1 MWTTHG
7 DLALP
12 LLTTERELAEGDVLW
27 TDVSISYAGYCS
39 DFGRTWLVGEKP
51 SARQQAQFDQWR
63 HILDAVLESDQ
74 SRCDIG

>member
-27 TDVSISYAGYCS
+27 TDVSITYDGYCS
-39 DFGRTWLVGEKP
+39 DFGRTWIVGRDP
-51 SARQQAQFDQWR
+51 APRQQAQFDDGGRSWTPCW
-63 HILDAVLESDQ
+63 A
-74 SRCDIG
+74 